1 MGRQICSVG
10 LHGKSVVFGIA
21 TSEDGARRLDRTM
34 PMNNLDGEPIRGGW
48 HAMSDSWAAL
58 KASTPEMPQ
67 HMRAMAD
74 ELERINNGV
83 QP

>member
-1 MGRQICSVG
+1 V
-10 LHGKSVVFGIA
+10 
-21 TSEDGARRLDRTM
+21 TDGVRRLDRTM
-34 PMNNLDGEPIRGGW
+34 PMNNLDGEPIREDGKPW
-48 HAMSDSWAAL
+48 ATSWTAL